1 MRKLRRFF
9 IIIEKIAGVL
19 LLIGGLFLGYKN
31 YTALKKVY
39 SYEETIAEQTEK
51 YGISDYQESA
61 MSIMLT
67 ESKGEGNDPMQSSES
82 AYGKQNQ
89 FENAQDSIEQGVA
102 YLAKLIKKS
111 VDMDCDLWTAVQAYN
126 FGTDYIDYV
135 AKNGGENTL
144 ELAESY
150 SIEVLSPLLGNDNEQ
165 TYRYWGWQSI
175 TYNGGYLYHN
185 GGNLFYADVVKFN
198 QWKIK
203 MGSILFSW
211 KSLKSSR

>member
-9 IIIEKIAGVL
+9 IFIAKIAGVL

-51 YGISDYQESA
+51 YGISDYQELA

-150 SIEVLSPLLGNDNEQ
+150 SKEVLSPLLGNDNEQ
-165 TYRYWGWQSI
+165 PYRYWGWQSI

-203 MGSILFSW
+203 MGSILFS
-211 KSLKSSR
+211 

>member
-1 MRKLRRFF
+1 
-9 IIIEKIAGVL
+9 
-19 LLIGGLFLGYKN
+19 
-31 YTALKKVY
+31 VY

-51 YGISDYQESA
+51 YGISDYQELA

-150 SIEVLSPLLGNDNEQ
+150 SKEVLSPLLGNDNEQ

-175 TYNGGYLYHN
+175 TYNGGYLHHN

-203 MGSILFSW
+203 MGSILFS
-211 KSLKSSR
+211 

>member
-9 IIIEKIAGVL
+9 IFIAKIAGVL

-51 YGISDYQESA
+51 YGISDYQELA

-89 FENAQDSIEQGVA
+89 FENALDSIEQGVA

-150 SIEVLSPLLGNDNEQ
+150 SKEVLSPLLGNDNEQ
-165 TYRYWGWQSI
+165 TYRYWGRLFVSQWWQFILCRCGKIQSMEDK
-175 TYNGGYLYHN
+175 NG
-185 GGNLFYADVVKFN
+185 
-198 QWKIK
+198 
-203 MGSILFSW
+203 
-211 KSLKSSR
+211 

>member
-9 IIIEKIAGVL
+9 IFIAKIAGVL

-51 YGISDYQESA
+51 YGISDYQELA

-150 SIEVLSPLLGNDNEQ
+150 SKEVLSPLLGNDNEQ
-165 TYRYWGWQSI
+165 TYRYWGGSRSLIMAVICI
-175 TYNGGYLYHN
+175 TMVAIY
-185 GGNLFYADVVKFN
+185 FM
-198 QWKIK
+198 QMW
-203 MGSILFSW
+203 
-211 KSLKSSR
+211 

>member
-9 IIIEKIAGVL
+9 IFIAKIAGVL

-51 YGISDYQESA
+51 YGISDYQELA

-111 VDMDCDLWTAVQAYN
+111 ADMNCDLWTAVHAYN

-150 SIEVLSPLLGNDNEQ
+150 SKEVLSPLLGNDNEQ

-203 MGSILFSW
+203 MGSILFS
-211 KSLKSSR
+211 